1 MRKIYHFLLF
11 CFISGVNTVYA
22 QYTAVPDPHFE
33 AYLEDNGMGDG
44 VPGNGLV
51 LTANI
56 ENVTELVITNNS
68 IADFTGIENFI
79 ALEVFGIGW
88 NTGPITYLDLSNNIN
103 LTVAGFSFTNIT
115 SVDLS
120 QNNNLTYLNCTYNLQ
135 LNSLIVSSPY
145 ITEID
150 AWENHLT
157 HIDVS
162 NCPALEYLRI
172 NYNVYLSS
180 LDISNNPNLITLR
193 CSENNLTSLDTSNNP
208 LLEVLAIGNNPNLV
222 SLDLSQNPLLRIFT
236 AGHNNSMAYIDA
248 RNGNNENF
256 ELFSA
261 NPATNLQC
269 VYVDDAEA
277 SYLEDWSVPNHTQF
291 ANNEQECS
299 AVSVDDYQR
308 PVFSMYPN
316 PAKER
321 VTVISNSEGAYRIY
335 SSEGKVVITGEITQG
350 FNNIYLSNYPT
361 GLYYL
366 ELESAEGKEIK
377 RVVKE

>member
-22 QYTAVPDPHFE
+22 QYTAVPDPNFE

-44 VPGNGLV
+44 IPGNGLV

-56 ENVTELVITNNS
+56 ENVTELTIYGYIGIT
-68 IADFTGIENFI
+68 DLTGIEDFT
-79 ALEVFGIGW
+79 ALEVFYLSF
-88 NTGPITYLDLSNNIN
+88 NPITFLNLSQNSNLTHVGFSSTMLSTLDLSSNNK
-103 LTVAGFSFTNIT
+103 LEYAGG
-115 SVDLS
+115 L
-120 QNNNLTYLNCTYNLQ
+120 YNLE
-135 LNSLIVSSPY
+135 LDSLIVNSPY
-145 ITEID
+145 ITQLD
-150 AWENHLT
+150 FWENHLIY
-157 HIDVS
+157 IDVT
-162 NCPALEYLRI
+162 NCPALEVLDVHYNFYLPA
-172 NYNVYLSS
+172 
-180 LDISNNPNLITLR
+180 LDVSNNPNLKTLR
-193 CSENNLTSLDTSNNP
+193 CGENNLSSLDVSNNP
-208 LLEVLAIGNNPNLV
+208 LLEVLSVGNNPNLT
-222 SLDLSQNPLLRIFT
+222 SIDLSHNPLLRMFT

-350 FNNIYLSNYPT
+350 FNNIYLSDYPT

-377 RVVKE
+377 KVVKE

>member
-22 QYTAVPDPHFE
+22 QYTSVPDPNFE

-44 VPGNGLV
+44 TPGNGLV

-56 ENVTELVITNNS
+56 ENVIELTIYGYIGIT
-68 IADFTGIENFI
+68 DLTGIEDFT
-79 ALEVFGIGW
+79 ALEVFYLSF
-88 NTGPITYLDLSNNIN
+88 NPITFVNLSQNSNLTHVGFSSTMLSTLDLSSNNK
-103 LTVAGFSFTNIT
+103 LEYAGG
-115 SVDLS
+115 L
-120 QNNNLTYLNCTYNLQ
+120 YNLE
-135 LNSLIVSSPY
+135 LDSLIVNSPY
-145 ITEID
+145 ITQLD
-150 AWENHLT
+150 FWENHLIY
-157 HIDVS
+157 IDVT
-162 NCPALEYLRI
+162 NCPALEVLDVHYNFYLPA
-172 NYNVYLSS
+172 
-180 LDISNNPNLITLR
+180 LDVSNNPNLKTLR
-193 CSENNLTSLDTSNNP
+193 CGENNLSSLDVSNNP
-208 LLEVLAIGNNPNLV
+208 LLEVLSVGNNPNLT
-222 SLDLSQNPLLRIFT
+222 SIDLSHNPLLRMFT

-350 FNNIYLSNYPT
+350 FNNIYLSDYPT

-366 ELESAEGKEIK
+366 ELESAKGKEIK

>member
-44 VPGNGLV
+44 IPGNGLV

-56 ENVTELVITNNS
+56 ENVTELTIYGYIGIT
-68 IADFTGIENFI
+68 DLTGIEDFT
-79 ALEVFGIGW
+79 ALEVFYLSF
-88 NTGPITYLDLSNNIN
+88 NPITFVNLSQNSNLTHVGFSSTMLSTLDLSSNNK
-103 LTVAGFSFTNIT
+103 LEYAGG
-115 SVDLS
+115 L
-120 QNNNLTYLNCTYNLQ
+120 YNLE
-135 LNSLIVSSPY
+135 LDSLIVNSPY
-145 ITEID
+145 ITQLD
-150 AWENHLT
+150 FWENHLIY
-157 HIDVS
+157 IDVT
-162 NCPALEYLRI
+162 NCPALEVLDVHYNFYLPA
-172 NYNVYLSS
+172 
-180 LDISNNPNLITLR
+180 LDVSNNPNLKTLR
-193 CSENNLTSLDTSNNP
+193 CGENNLSSLDVSNNP
-208 LLEVLAIGNNPNLV
+208 LLEVLSVGNNPNLT
-222 SLDLSQNPLLRIFT
+222 SIDLSHNPLLRMFT

-350 FNNIYLSNYPT
+350 FNNIYLSDYPT